1 MLRLRSAAIGFT
13 ALSALSGITAGS
25 RALASQQQW
34 TDARLHGVGVPVL
47 PLVQGARGGAGQDGV
62 PKELGAGL
70 RPRESYHLARK
81 TFHFSTIMAFAVVY
95 SAKLPQKDFAR
106 GMAALDACVLAGEL
120 ARLRVDAVNRALFR
134 VFGAFMR
141 AHELKKFSGIMYCL
155 AGLGITSTMFPK
167 HIALLGMLQLA
178 LGDPVAALCGHATRS
193 VGWSRVGTGKG
204 LLGAL
209 GCAAALTLANSF
221 VLVKATFESSGA
233 PPPPLRRIVLA
244 GGMIATWAAAVEV
257 SVPSP
262 QKTLPCEGFPLA
274 FDDNAVLPV
283 LSALGAAVVFSVLG
297 LGSCELR
304 PWLFG

>member
-1 MLRLRSAAIGFT
+1 MLRLGFAAIVFT
-13 ALSALSGITAGS
+13 TLCGLSGIATGS
-25 RALASQQQW
+25 PALTFQQQW
-34 TDARLHGVGVPVL
+34 TDTRLHGVPVL
-47 PLVQGARGGAGQDGV
+47 PLVQRARGGAGQDGV

-70 RPRESYHLARK
+70 RPRESYHLSRK

-95 SAKLPQKDFAR
+95 SAKLTQRDFAR

-120 ARLRVDAVNRALFR
+120 ARLRMDVVNRALFR

-155 AGLGITSTMFPK
+155 AGLGITSAMFPK

-209 GCAAALTLANSF
+209 GCATALTLANSF
-221 VLVKATFESSGA
+221 VLAKATFGSGA
-233 PPPPLRRIVLA
+233 PTLRRIVLA
-244 GGMIATWAAAVEV
+244 GGMIAAWAAAVEV

-262 QKTLPCEGFPLA
+262 QKTLPFEGFPLA
-274 FDDNAVLPV
+274 FDDNAALPV
-283 LSALGAAVVFSVLG
+283 LGAMGAAVVFRVLG

-304 PWLFG
+304 PWLLG

>member
-1 MLRLRSAAIGFT
+1 MLRLRSAAIVFT
-13 ALSALSGITAGS
+13 TLCSVSGIATGS
-25 RALASQQQW
+25 PALTSQQQW
-34 TDARLHGVGVPVL
+34 TDTRLHGVPVL
-47 PLVQGARGGAGQDGV
+47 PLVQGARGGAGQDSV

-70 RPRESYHLARK
+70 RPRESYHLSRK

-95 SAKLPQKDFAR
+95 SAKLPQRDFAR

-120 ARLRVDAVNRALFR
+120 ARLRVDVVNRVLFR

-155 AGLGITSTMFPK
+155 AGLGITSAMFPK

-209 GCAAALTLANSF
+209 GCATALTLANSF
-221 VLVKATFESSGA
+221 VLAKARFESGA
-233 PPPPLRRIVLA
+233 PTLRRIVLA
-244 GGMIATWAAAVEV
+244 GGMIAAWAAAVEV

-274 FDDNAVLPV
+274 FDDNAALPV
-283 LSALGAAVVFSVLG
+283 LGAMGAAVVFRVLG